1 MTAVAG
7 DFYDFLEI
15 DTERL
20 GILVADVSGHGV
32 PAALIASMVKIALA
46 AQRDHADSPAAVLAG
61 MNETLCGRLAGQYV
75 TAAYLFIDIRSRMI
89 RYGAAGHPP
98 MLRSTRADGKVRGV
112 EQNGLIL
119 GFDLN
124 QGYTELEEP
133 LRADDR
139 FLLYTDG
146 LIEASNADD
155 DFFGLER
162 LKASL
167 TAATGLHSEGV
178 TDDLLTTVDRW
189 SGRPP
194 GDDLTLVLVDWDE
207 QS

>member
-1 MTAVAG
+1 
-7 DFYDFLEI
+7 
-15 DTERL
+15 
-20 GILVADVSGHGV
+20 
-32 PAALIASMVKIALA
+32 
-46 AQRDHADSPAAVLAG
+46 
-61 MNETLCGRLAGQYV
+61 MNETLCGHLAGQYV
-75 TAAYLFIDIRSRMI
+75 TAAHLFIDIHSRLM

-98 MLRSTRADGKVRGV
+98 TLRATRVNREVEEV

-119 GFDLN
+119 GFVQN
-124 QGYTELEEP
+124 HRYTELEGS
-133 LRADDR
+133 LRTDDR

-155 DFFGLER
+155 DLFGLER

-167 TAATGLHSEGV
+167 TAATGLHAEGLA
-178 TDDLLTTVDRW
+178 DDLLITVDRW

-194 GDDLTLVLVDWDE
+194 GHDLTLVLVDWNE

>member
-1 MTAVAG
+1 
-7 DFYDFLEI
+7 
-15 DTERL
+15 
-20 GILVADVSGHGV
+20 
-32 PAALIASMVKIALA
+32 
-46 AQRDHADSPAAVLAG
+46 

-75 TAAYLFIDIRSRMI
+75 TAAYLFIDTRSRMI

-98 MLRSTRADGKVRGV
+98 MLRSTRASGKVDEV

-119 GFDLN
+119 GFVHN
-124 QGYTELEEP
+124 QGYTELEES
-133 LRADDR
+133 LRTDDR

-146 LIEASNADD
+146 LIEACNAEDD
-155 DFFGLER
+155 LFGLER

-167 TAATGLHSEGV
+167 TAATGLHSEGAIV
-178 TDDLLTTVDRW
+178 DLLTTVDRW

-194 GDDLTLVLVDWDE
+194 GDDLTLVLVDWSE